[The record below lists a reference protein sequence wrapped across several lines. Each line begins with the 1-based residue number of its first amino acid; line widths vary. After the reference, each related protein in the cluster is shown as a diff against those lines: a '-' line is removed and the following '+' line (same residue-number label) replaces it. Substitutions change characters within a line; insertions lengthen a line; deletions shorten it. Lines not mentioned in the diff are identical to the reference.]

1 MKREEGYN
9 KQMKQSL
16 YVFCVIAVMLPGVA
30 LAQLGDIDTFFI
42 AVIEFINN
50 ILIPL
55 VIGMALLMFVYGLY
69 RWFILGG
76 GNENDRAA
84 GRQLALWS
92 IVAFFLMVTI
102 WGIVLL
108 VADGLGFYNGS
119 PAELDELPRG
129 YEI

>member
-1 MKREEGYN
+1 MYMKRTTG
-9 KQMKQSL
+9 
-16 YVFCVIAVMLPGVA
+16 VMSILWLLPFMA
-30 LAQLGDIDTFFI
+30 RAQLGDIDTFFTAI
-42 AVIEFINN
+42 ISFINN

-55 VIGMALLMFVYGLY
+55 VIGVALLMFTYGLY

-76 GNENDRAA
+76 GNESDRAA

-92 IVAFFLMVTI
+92 IVAFFLMVAV

-108 VADGLGFYNGS
+108 IASGLGFYNGS
-119 PAELDELPRG
+119 PAEINDLPRG